1 MRGMSL
7 SVRNCNRDKTVNLH
21 EAGGFRLRLFQS
33 FIRTVIV
40 ISPASN
46 PNMINIIVLC
56 EYTSIL
62 VFDAREG
69 ICDLIAVL

>member
-21 EAGGFRLRLFQS
+21 EAGGLRLRLFQS
-33 FIRTVIV
+33 FIRTIIV
-40 ISPASN
+40 ISPGSN
-46 PNMINIIVLC
+46 PNMINSIVVGGS
-56 EYTSIL
+56 TSFL